1 MPIYMTA
8 RFEVQNEAMDVC
20 ELAIQDFVNYV
31 RANEPNTILY
41 ISLQEKENPRRFL
54 HYFIF
59 RDQNAREIH
68 SNSDAVNRFTSIL
81 YSNLVAPVEFTE
93 YSMFVSTA

>member
-8 RFEVQNEAMDVC
+8 KFEVQNEAIDVC

-31 RANEPNTILY
+31 RVNEPDTILY

-59 RDQNAREIH
+59 RDENARELH
-68 SNSDAVNRFTSIL
+68 YQFGRGEPL
-81 YSNLVAPVEFTE
+81 YG
-93 YSMFVSTA
+93 YSLPQSCRAGRVY